1 MASTKGEIE
10 VVPVKSA
17 DRVLTL
23 IELLTEHRDG
33 LTFTQLQELTGW
45 PRSSLYG
52 LLRTMADRH
61 HLEFDPHSQG
71 YRIGVRIWEAGQAF
85 NWSIK
90 ISELAIPYLREARE
104 RLNETVQLAVL
115 DGIENIYVAKVE
127 ASHPLKLDSF
137 VGARLPAYATGIGKV
152 LLAGLDESELDARLK
167 GVKLTKYTDTTILS
181 MGRLRQLLRDVRTQ
195 GFAVDNEELTL
206 GVCCW
211 AVPVRDVTGSVI
223 AAVST
228 SIPSARVSEEIEETA
243 LEVLTETAGKISSQL
258 GYKPQAVA
266 SDEHG

>member
-1 MASTKGEIE
+1 MTATKDELE

-33 LTFTQLQELTGW
+33 LTFTKLQEFTGW

-52 LLRTMADRH
+52 LVRTMTDRH

-90 ISELAIPYLREARE
+90 IAEIAMPYLQDARE
-104 RLNETVQLAVL
+104 RLDETVQLAVL
-115 DGIENIYVAKVE
+115 DGTENIYIAKVD
-127 ASHPLKLDSF
+127 ASHALKLDSF

-152 LLAGLDESELDARLK
+152 LLAGLSESELDERLQ
-167 GVKLTKYTDTTILS
+167 GFELTQYTATTITN
-181 MGRLRQLLRDVRTQ
+181 MDHLREVLRDIRTQ
-195 GFAVDNEELTL
+195 GFAVDNEEFTL
-206 GVCCW
+206 GACCW
-211 AVPVRDVTGSVI
+211 AVPVLDVAGNVT
-223 AAVST
+223 AALST
-228 SIPSARVSEEIEETA
+228 SIPSVRVSDGIEETA
-243 LEVLTETAGKISSQL
+243 LEVLTEIAGKISSQL
-258 GYKPQAVA
+258 GYKP
-266 SDEHG
+266 